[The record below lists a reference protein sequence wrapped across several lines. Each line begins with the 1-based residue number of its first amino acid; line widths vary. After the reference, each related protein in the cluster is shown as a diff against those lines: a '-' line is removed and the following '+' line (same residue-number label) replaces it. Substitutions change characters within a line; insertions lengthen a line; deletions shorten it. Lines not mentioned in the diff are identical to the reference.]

1 MKWYV
6 SSAAPSS
13 SSSWSSPLALRF
25 WGLAFSFPLDD
36 LVVGLGLA
44 GEPLVLA
51 RLAGG
56 GWVGSCVD
64 LDLSLARWARREVIV
79 SAFRAP
85 RMSAGLIV
93 GRIKVSND
101 VGGGTYRASELCAC
115 RMVGEFV
122 IAKPLIYAI
131 VSYLKL

>member
-6 SSAAPSS
+6 SSAPPSS
-13 SSSWSSPLALRF
+13 SSSWWESPLALA
-25 WGLAFSFPLDD
+25 WGWAFSFPLDV
-36 LVVGLGLA
+36 LVVGLGLT
-44 GEPLVLA
+44 GVPLVLA

-85 RMSAGLIV
+85 RMSAGLTV
-93 GRIKVSND
+93 GGIKVSND
-101 VGGGTYRASELCAC
+101 AGAGRTVLVSCVLVGWLGSLLLPNLSSTL
-115 RMVGEFV
+115 
-122 IAKPLIYAI
+122 
-131 VSYLKL
+131 

>member
-6 SSAAPSS
+6 SSAPPSS
-13 SSSWSSPLALRF
+13 SSSSWWESPLALA

-36 LVVGLGLA
+36 LVVGLGLT
-44 GEPLVLA
+44 GVPLVLA

-93 GRIKVSND
+93 GVLKRVMMRGKRRTVLVSCVL
-101 VGGGTYRASELCAC
+101 VGWLESLLLPNLSSTL
-115 RMVGEFV
+115 
-122 IAKPLIYAI
+122 
-131 VSYLKL
+131 

>member
-6 SSAAPSS
+6 SSAPPSS
-13 SSSWSSPLALRF
+13 SSWWESPLALA

-36 LVVGLGLA
+36 LVVGLGFA

-56 GWVGSCVD
+56 GCEGSVVD

-93 GRIKVSND
+93 GVLKCVMEQTTRS
-101 VGGGTYRASELCAC
+101 YLASELCAC

-122 IAKPLIYAI
+122 IAKPLIYAV